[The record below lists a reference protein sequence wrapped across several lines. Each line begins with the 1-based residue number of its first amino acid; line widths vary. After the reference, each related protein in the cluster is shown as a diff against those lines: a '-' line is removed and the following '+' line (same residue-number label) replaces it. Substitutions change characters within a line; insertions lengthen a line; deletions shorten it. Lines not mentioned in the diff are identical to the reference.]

1 MLTKII
7 VTLLVIVGC
16 LWYASS
22 KREQS
27 RQPTL
32 VIASKEDQQRK
43 AMLQRGTYLFM
54 FLMVLAAVA
63 MIYVELSDNYTT
75 VTVHVINSQTGA
87 RNSYRARREDIQTG
101 SFTTIDGRRVYIA
114 AIERIEVETP

>member
-32 VIASKEDQQRK
+32 VIASKEDQQRNT
-43 AMLQRGTYLFM
+43 MLQRGTYLFM
-54 FLMVLAAVA
+54 FIQSNYFGSSLMFFDINLTLESFAV
-63 MIYVELSDNYTT
+63 Y
-75 VTVHVINSQTGA
+75 
-87 RNSYRARREDIQTG
+87 
-101 SFTTIDGRRVYIA
+101 
-114 AIERIEVETP
+114 